1 MERRT
6 AFDFRRSSCIIS
18 DMTKETGE
26 NAKMSID
33 AIVQSAENGARQ
45 MEAMIDAIQEI
56 DRTSQSISKIIK
68 MIDDIAMQTNILALN
83 AAVEAARA
91 GQHGK
96 GFAVVADEVR
106 KLAAMSAEAT
116 KNTGDLVADSIKAA
130 ETGTKIAQETSL
142 SFAEIASSLK
152 KMEEM

>member
-1 MERRT
+1 
-6 AFDFRRSSCIIS
+6 
-18 DMTKETGE
+18 MTKETGE